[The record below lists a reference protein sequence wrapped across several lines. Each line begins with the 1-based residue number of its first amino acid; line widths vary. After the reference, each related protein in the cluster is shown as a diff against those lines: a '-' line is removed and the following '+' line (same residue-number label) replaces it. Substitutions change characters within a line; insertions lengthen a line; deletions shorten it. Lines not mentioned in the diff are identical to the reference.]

1 MPPSEASPGFGN
13 LLLRA
18 HCRRNNNQ
26 ILHGDQTIFEENF
39 TGSTTTAMT
48 RDLFATAK
56 DSCTRSYT
64 AGRNLHI
71 VETRLLALP
80 LAEVHS

>member
-1 MPPSEASPGFGN
+1 
-13 LLLRA
+13 
-18 HCRRNNNQ
+18 
-26 ILHGDQTIFEENF
+26 
-39 TGSTTTAMT
+39 MT